1 MRNYPKNRKS
11 RDTSYSMTQKL
22 LTQLGEEKI
31 KKTWQKNGMFKT
43 AEILTDELQTFISP
57 YVIRY
62 MTNKFN
68 WTRVI
73 TDINLPIF
81 IGVLNGS
88 VPREYY
94 KHIIFKEEETP

>member
-11 RDTSYSMTQKL
+11 RDTSYSQTQRLIKA
-22 LTQLGEEKI
+22 LGIEYI
-31 KKTWQKNGMFKT
+31 NKTWQNHGMFKT
-43 AEILTDELQTFISP
+43 AEILSKELNEFISP

-62 MTNKFN
+62 MSDKFN
-68 WTRVI
+68 WIRII
-73 TDINLPIF
+73 TDKNLPIF

-94 KHIIFKEEETP
+94 KHIIFMEK